1 MKVIRQLDKHLVNKI
16 AAGEVVER
24 PLSVVKELT
33 ENAIDAGASTLTVE
47 IKEGGLSVIRVTDNG
62 SGIPADQVDLAFA
75 QHATSK
81 IADIEDLERI
91 GTLGFRGE
99 ALASIASVSLVEM
112 ITKTAGAIAG
122 TRLELHGGT
131 VVARQELGCSEGTTI
146 NVSNLFFNT
155 PARLKFLK
163 RPATEAGYV
172 TDLMQRLALGYPG
185 LAFRYISNGQVM
197 LSTNGNGDLKTAIY
211 NIYGRDVARGIL
223 EVKGDGFISGYI
235 GKPEIARGSR
245 GAENFF
251 INGRYIKSNL
261 LQDVLE
267 EVYRSRLPAGR
278 FPLCVLH
285 LQVPP
290 EQVDV
295 NVHPAKMEVR
305 FADEREVYSRVSEA
319 LNKAISD
326 IELIPSIRARPV
338 LPAARPNR
346 RDDSPRWTGREDES
360 VIQEELDVWMPDGLG
375 EIGAVDGVD
384 GIEEIEAK
392 GRIQG
397 RIQEEIQ
404 GRVQERSQGWAQEG
418 IQGRTPEEIQEI
430 RIDETGDVE
439 TFKKPEYFSSLSLAE
454 EASTSM
460 PAPSSAAGPA
470 SAPASGSVSVVSA
483 LASPDQKVYG
493 FTIIGQVFNTYWL
506 VAREDDLFLI
516 DQHAAHERILYEEM
530 LSRLKNQESPA
541 QPLLEPVTVPLNPRE
556 LATALEYKKVL
567 EDFSFEFEVRECNV
581 LRLLAVPMILNG
593 PVDSAFFIQLLDKLE
608 MGNENSPSAQI
619 REELAMAACKTSVK
633 GADALSVAEA
643 KELIKR
649 MHALENPYTCPH
661 GRPTII
667 KLTRREIERM
677 FKRI

>member
-1 MKVIRQLDKHLVNKI
+1 MRVIKRLDKHLVNKI

-62 SGIPADQVDLAFA
+62 SGIPPDQIDLAFA

-112 ITKTAGAIAG
+112 ITKTAGAIGG
-122 TRLELHGGT
+122 TRVELHGGT

-197 LSTNGNGDLKTAIY
+197 LATNGNGDLKMAIY

-223 EVKGDGFISGYI
+223 PVEGDDFITGYI
-235 GKPEIARGSR
+235 GKPEVARGSR

-261 LQDVLE
+261 LQDALE
-267 EVYRSRLPAGR
+267 DVYRSRLSVGR

-290 EQVDV
+290 EEVDV

-319 LNKAISD
+319 LHKAISA
-326 IELIPSIRARPV
+326 IELIPTIRPKPV
-338 LPAARPNR
+338 SGASKP
-346 RDDSPRWTGREDES
+346 TGRADLPSWAGREEEAA
-360 VIQEELDVWMPDGLG
+360 VQEELEIPAAVDLDTAGMLDETDEADEIG
-375 EIGAVDGVD
+375 EID
-384 GIEEIEAK
+384 E
-392 GRIQG
+392 
-397 RIQEEIQ
+397 
-404 GRVQERSQGWAQEG
+404 
-418 IQGRTPEEIQEI
+418 
-430 RIDETGDVE
+430 IDEIKEIDAPGAIDG
-439 TFKKPEYFSSLSLAE
+439 FKRSDYVSSLSMAE
-454 EASTSM
+454 ETSTSATMPMTSPVTAPPAST
-460 PAPSSAAGPA
+460 
-470 SAPASGSVSVVSA
+470 APAFT
-483 LASPDQKVYG
+483 SPDQKAHG
-493 FTIIGQVFNTYWL
+493 FTMIGQVFNTYWL
-506 VAREDDLFLI
+506 ASREDDLFLI

-541 QPLLEPVTVPLNPRE
+541 QALLEPVTIPLNPKE
-556 LATALEYKKVL
+556 LATALEHKKAL
-567 EDFSFEFEVRECNV
+567 EDFGFEFEINEA
-581 LRLLAVPMILNG
+581 LQLTAVPMILKG
-593 PVDSAFFIQLLDKLE
+593 PVDFAFFIQLLDKLE

-633 GADALSVAEA
+633 GADALSVVEA
-643 KELIKR
+643 NTLINR
-649 MHALENPYTCPH
+649 MLALENPYSCPH

-667 KLTRREIERM
+667 RLSRREIERM
-677 FKRI
+677 FKRV